1 MKRIFFIITAILTLC
16 VSCRGKGS
24 ESASNDTPHDSIAAI
39 DDNRPFEFLRKLGI
53 EYESLI
59 AKDDSL
65 PSPSDRDFLL
75 TTHEQCSLLRG
86 IITPDFAPSD
96 TASAYLVS
104 VRQIT
109 DNVILCQYKYL
120 FSDAEDVYLATYDT
134 DGHLIDAMFAGNDWD
149 KSELAYNLTDS
160 TELVYVD
167 HTLVYFIGDNEF
179 THNHEYKE
187 IEHNVNTD
195 KDTSTYYQMV
205 SMTCNIEQNGKID
218 ITMEDG
224 YEEGA
229 FRLGHGSDSKKEWTL
244 MNDILTLTR
253 YPYSDKKVL
262 DRWNDLGNRID
273 VAPSES
279 FDYHFFKYV
288 FLPQPEKVLKWVY
301 DNRDYKSMTLIRSIG
316 FYYTY
321 TPQSRKI
328 IDEAIARLGNLKMQ
342 AYYKEMTEQWIS
354 FEVNFKP
361 NLQDDSV
368 TDTLYL
374 EVDGATN
381 KISKIEN
388 ARRPRSHD
396 EPASE

>member
-1 MKRIFFIITAILTLC
+1 MKHLLLIITAILVSC

-24 ESASNDTPHDSIAAI
+24 ASVSSDTRHDSITAI
-39 DDNRPFEFLRKLGI
+39 DDNRSFEFLRKLGI

-65 PSPSDRDFLL
+65 PATYDRDFLL
-75 TTHEQCSLLRG
+75 TTPEQCSLLRG
-86 IITPDFAPSD
+86 VITSDFTPSD

-104 VRQIT
+104 VRQIN

-160 TELVYVD
+160 TELVSVD
-167 HTLVYFIGDNEF
+167 HTLVYFIRDHEF
-179 THNHEYKE
+179 TYNHEYKE
-187 IEHNVNTD
+187 IEHNVKTD
-195 KDTSTYYQMV
+195 KDTTTYSQMV
-205 SMTCNIEQNGKID
+205 SMTCNIKPNGKID

-224 YEEGA
+224 YEDGV
-229 FRLGHGSDSKKEWTL
+229 FRLRRGSDSKKEWKL
-244 MNDILTLTR
+244 MNDILSLTR

-262 DRWNDLGNRID
+262 DRWDDLGKVD
-273 VAPSES
+273 AAPSES

-301 DNRDYKSMTLIRSIG
+301 NNRDYKSMILTRPLG

-328 IDEAIARLGNLKMQ
+328 IDEAIARLDNPAMQ
-342 AYYKEMTEQWIS
+342 AYYKEMTELWI
-354 FEVNFKP
+354 
-361 NLQDDSV
+361 
-368 TDTLYL
+368 
-374 EVDGATN
+374 TN
-381 KISKIEN
+381 
-388 ARRPRSHD
+388 D
-396 EPASE
+396 

>member
-1 MKRIFFIITAILTLC
+1 MRYILIIILTAFTLC
-16 VSCRGKGS
+16 VSCKGKNS
-24 ESASNDTPHDSIAAI
+24 ASASNDNNQDSIMDVGGGNA
-39 DDNRPFEFLRKLGI
+39 FEFLKKLGI

-65 PSPSDRDFLL
+65 PAPSDRDFLL

-96 TASAYLVS
+96 TASAYLVA

-149 KSELAYNLTDS
+149 KSELAYDLTDS
-160 TELVYVD
+160 TELVSVN
-167 HTLVYFIGDNEF
+167 HTLVYFIGDHEF
-179 THNHEYKE
+179 TYNHEYKE

-195 KDTSTYYQMV
+195 KDTTTYSQMA

-218 ITMEDG
+218 ITTEDG
-224 YEEGA
+224 YEDGV
-229 FRLGHGSDSKKEWTL
+229 FRLCCGSDSKKEWKL
-244 MNDILTLTR
+244 MNAILSLSR
-253 YPYSDKKVL
+253 YPYSDNKVL
-262 DRWNDLGNRID
+262 DQWNELGNMVD
-273 VAPSES
+273 AALAKS
-279 FDYHFFKYV
+279 FVYHFFKYV

-301 DNRDYKSMTLIRSIG
+301 NNRDNKSLSLTMPLG

-328 IDEAIARLGNLKMQ
+328 IDEAIARLDNPAMQ
-342 AYYKEMTEQWIS
+342 AYYKEMTELWM
-354 FEVNFKP
+354 
-361 NLQDDSV
+361 
-368 TDTLYL
+368 
-374 EVDGATN
+374 TN
-381 KISKIEN
+381 
-388 ARRPRSHD
+388 D
-396 EPASE
+396 

>member
-1 MKRIFFIITAILTLC
+1 MKHILLIITAILTLF
-16 VSCRGKGS
+16 VSCKGKGS
-24 ESASNDTPHDSIAAI
+24 SSASSDSRHDSIAAI
-39 DDNRPFEFLRKLGI
+39 DGNRSFEFLRTLGI

-65 PSPSDRDFLL
+65 PAPSDRDFLL
-75 TTHEQCSLLRG
+75 TTPEQCSLLRG
-86 IITPDFAPSD
+86 VITTDFTPSD

-104 VRQIT
+104 VRQIN

-134 DGHLIDAMFAGNDWD
+134 DGHLIDAMFAGYDWD

-160 TELVYVD
+160 TELVSVD
-167 HTLVYFIGDNEF
+167 HTLVYFIGDHEF

-195 KDTSTYYQMV
+195 KDTTTYSQMA
-205 SMTCNIEQNGKID
+205 SMTCNIEQDGKID

-224 YEEGA
+224 YEDGT
-229 FRLGHGSDSKKEWTL
+229 FRLCHGSDSKKEWKL
-244 MNDILTLTR
+244 MNDILSLTR

-262 DRWNDLGNRID
+262 DRWDDLGKVD
-273 VAPSES
+273 AAPSES
-279 FDYHFFKYV
+279 FDYHFFKFV

-301 DNRDYKSMTLIRSIG
+301 NNRDYKSMILTRPLG

-328 IDEAIARLGNLKMQ
+328 IDEAIARLDNPAMQ
-342 AYYKEMTEQWIS
+342 AYYKEMTELWIS
-354 FEVNFKP
+354 N
-361 NLQDDSV
+361 D
-368 TDTLYL
+368 
-374 EVDGATN
+374 
-381 KISKIEN
+381 
-388 ARRPRSHD
+388 
-396 EPASE
+396 

>member
-1 MKRIFFIITAILTLC
+1 MKHILLIITAILILC

-24 ESASNDTPHDSIAAI
+24 ASASNDSPHDSITAI

-59 AKDDSL
+59 AKNDSL
-65 PSPSDRDFLL
+65 PAPSDRDFLL

-104 VRQIT
+104 VRQIN

-120 FSDAEDVYLATYDT
+120 FSDAEDVYIATYDT

-149 KSELAYNLTDS
+149 KSDLLDNPSDS
-160 TELVYVD
+160 TELICAE
-167 HTLVYFIGDNEF
+167 HTLIYFIGDHEF
-179 THNHEYKE
+179 TYNHEYKE

-195 KDTSTYYQMV
+195 KDTTTYSQMA
-205 SMTCNIEQNGKID
+205 SMTCNIEPNGKID

-224 YEEGA
+224 YEDGV
-229 FRLGHGSDSKKEWTL
+229 FRLCCGSDCKKEWKL
-244 MNDILTLTR
+244 MNDMLSLSR
-253 YPYSDKKVL
+253 YPYSDNKVL
-262 DRWNDLGNRID
+262 DQWNELGNMVD
-273 VAPSES
+273 AASSES
-279 FDYHFFKYV
+279 FVDHFFKYV

-301 DNRDYKSMTLIRSIG
+301 DNRDYKSLSLTMPLG

-328 IDEAIARLGNLKMQ
+328 IDEAIARLDNPAMQ
-342 AYYKEMTEQWIS
+342 AYYKEMTELWI
-354 FEVNFKP
+354 
-361 NLQDDSV
+361 
-368 TDTLYL
+368 
-374 EVDGATN
+374 TN
-381 KISKIEN
+381 
-388 ARRPRSHD
+388 D
-396 EPASE
+396 